1 MVNLDDLRI
10 FLAVVESGGVT
21 RAAEQLHRVQSNITI
36 RIRQLEEKL
45 GVDLFTREG
54 RRLRLAPAGE
64 QLLPYAR
71 QLLALAEE
79 ASSAVR
85 DDTPRGPL
93 VLGAMDSTAA
103 VRLPTP
109 LSHFVQRYPEVQ
121 FTLKSGNPDQL
132 AAGVLAGKLHAALIP
147 RPAAQGPFESE
158 PMYSEELVIVAR
170 TDQPPMGRKGQP
182 LPPSVVAFEKGC
194 PHRAR
199 LESWYETHDC
209 LPTRTVEITSYH
221 AMLGCLSAGMGVALL
236 PRSVLAT
243 FAQPEA
249 FSVHTLPAAQRRL
262 EIALVWRRGTLSPSL
277 RALIATLKPQ
287 TGA

>member
-1 MVNLDDLRI
+1 LDV
-10 FLAVVESGGVT
+10 A
-21 RAAEQLHRVQSNITI
+21 
-36 RIRQLEEKL
+36 
-45 GVDLFTREG
+45 LFTREG

-71 QLLALAEE
+71 QLLTLAEE
-79 ASSAVR
+79 AHRAVR
-85 DDTPRGPL
+85 DNTPRGPL

-109 LSHFVQRYPEVQ
+109 LSYFVQRYPEVQ

-147 RPAAQGPFESE
+147 RPLAQGPFEFE
-158 PMYSEELVIVAR
+158 RMFSEELVIVAR
-170 TDQPPMGRKGQP
+170 KDQPPMGRRGQP
-182 LPPSVVAFEKGC
+182 LPSSVVAFEKGC

-199 LESWYETHDC
+199 LEAWYEAHDC
-209 LPTRTVEITSYH
+209 LPSRTVVITSYH
-221 AMLGCLSAGMGVALL
+221 SMLGCVSAGMGVALL

-249 FSVHTLPAAQRRL
+249 FSVHTLPAGQRRL
-262 EIALVWRRGTLSPSL
+262 EIALVWRRGTLSPNL
-277 RALIATLKPQ
+277 RALIAALNESTRPM
-287 TGA
+287 